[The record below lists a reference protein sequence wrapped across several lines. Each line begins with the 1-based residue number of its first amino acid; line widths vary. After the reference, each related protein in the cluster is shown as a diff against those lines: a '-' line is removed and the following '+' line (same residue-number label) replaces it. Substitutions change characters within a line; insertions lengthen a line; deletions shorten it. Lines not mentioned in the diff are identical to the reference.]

1 MIIWHKI
8 LLQVNRTVQTCILMD
23 MEKIMIRC
31 GADYLQYEFPKRKWY
46 QLRQTNRIIT
56 MRLVFADADILE
68 SDIRIEVYEGY
79 TGEPVRIVEDS
90 FWDRLY
96 ETMFLQ
102 YQTQYK
108 EAEHLIIVD
117 DGQDLSE
124 HLYRL
129 AQNCNYLSIV
139 TDSPQKYETVSQFL
153 EEEYGLVDMFFS
165 SKKEMLRYFKQMLKE
180 RRTFLILGRRDEEKE
195 RREPDKWLTSIMC
208 GLPGGSFVMDFS
220 ERGICKD
227 LILKK
232 RLKITYASIPIFLDN
247 TVKNRY
253 NAVVNEG
260 ITFQVKK
267 GNKPV
272 WRRKGNE
279 DGRKEKYP
287 DL

>member
-8 LLQVNRTVQTCILMD
+8 LIQVNRTVQTCILMD

-31 GADYLQYEFPKRKWY
+31 GVDYLQYEFPKRKWY
-46 QLRQTNRIIT
+46 QLRQYNRIIT
-56 MRLVFADADILE
+56 MRLVFTDADILE
-68 SDIRIEVYEGY
+68 SDIGIEVYEGY

-90 FWDRLY
+90 FQDRLY
-96 ETMFLQ
+96 ETMLLQ
-102 YQTQYK
+102 YQTRYK

-117 DGQDLSE
+117 NGQDLSE

-129 AQNCNYLSIV
+129 ALNCNYLSLV
-139 TDSPQKYETVSQFL
+139 TDSPQKYESLSQFL
-153 EEEYGLVDMFFS
+153 EEEYGLVAMFFS
-165 SKKEMLRYFKQMLKE
+165 SKKEMLRYFKQMPKE
-180 RRTFLILGRRDEEKE
+180 RRPFLILGRLNEENE

-208 GLPGGSFVMDFS
+208 SLPEDSFVMDFS
-220 ERGICKD
+220 DNGIYKD

-232 RLKITYASIPIFLDN
+232 RMKINYVSIPIFLDN

-260 ITFQVKK
+260 ITFQEKK
-267 GNKPV
+267 GKKPV